1 VGVFVFGVLLRVLIV
16 VILFFERVDDEA
28 QHVGYFTLQQLLV
41 SEAADVDLP
50 VMVNGEFIVGL
61 LDFLNMLV
69 DVFLH

>member
-61 LDFLNMLV
+61 LDFLDMLV